1 MQFWQKLKSRSFLIR
16 LCKWAV
22 LSLAVYAFLG
32 FLLAPIVIKMV
43 ASKNLS
49 EQLHRGVA
57 IQDIDL
63 NPFALS
69 IKITGFTVQDRE
81 STEIFISFKEFYAN
95 LQIASAFKG
104 GVILKEVRVDN
115 PYISISRYDETSY
128 NFSDL
133 IVENKTEISK
143 SAAESESLKFSIS
156 NIQVLGGSIDFLD
169 SFKNSTHRVRD
180 LTLMIPMISNL
191 PHLIDNY
198 VQPFFKATVNDTPF
212 ILEGRTKPFSDS
224 LETILD
230 LDVDGINIPHYLA
243 YVPVQMNF
251 KVLSGTIDVK
261 HSFTFTQYTDRP
273 PSLIVAGDVALNNL
287 QVVDMGGNP
296 LINIPKLD
304 LALELSDLISG
315 EKHLS
320 KILIHSPE
328 FHIRRDREGNLN
340 LLNLIVKRI
349 ESRIEKQ
356 AEEDVPPVLLLVDEF
371 SIDNGNISFT
381 DNSTNDPVE
390 SRLEKFTLIVHDFST
405 KKDHMGTLSMS
416 SQIDEKGSITVNSKV
431 GINPVSVDME
441 FDLKDLDI
449 MPLQPYFTD
458 KVKIL
463 VTDGRL
469 MTAGRITLNIL
480 EGGDINAS
488 FRGKAS
494 LSKFSSVDKA
504 KANDFLKWN
513 SLYINGIDFHYRPL
527 KVAINEVSL
536 TDFYSLLIINP
547 DGTLNIQG
555 IVKDENS
562 GVEASSDEKEKEPVV
577 ALKKDSH
584 AEQINIKTVTLQAG
598 IVNFSDKHIKPNF
611 SANLLEIGGRISGLS
626 SEEGSRADV
635 ELRGKLENYAPLE
648 IKGTINP
655 LAEHLHVDLKIN
667 FDDMDLSP
675 LTPYAH
681 KYVGYTIQK
690 GKLSLDLKY
699 LIEGKKLDS
708 SNSVLLNQFTLG
720 EKVESPDATKLP
732 VKFAINLLKD
742 GEGMINLDIPVKG
755 SIDDPEFSVGSVVLK
770 MVGNLLIK
778 AATSPFKLLGALVGG
793 GEELSYV
800 GFDYGKS
807 VLSELARSKL
817 DNLAKALADRPS
829 LNIEI
834 AGYVDLEK
842 DVEALRIYTFNSKL
856 SAQKLK
862 DMVKRGEKSL
872 PLDEIIIESDEYEKY
887 LTKAY
892 KEEKFPK
899 PRNFL
904 GIAKK
909 LPAAEME
916 KLIFA
921 YIQITNDD
929 LRLLASQRALTVKEY
944 FSESG
949 QVDPKRIFLIES
961 ESLSPEKEEGLKKS
975 RVDFNLK

>member
-1 MQFWQKLKSRSFLIR
+1 
-16 LCKWAV
+16 
-22 LSLAVYAFLG
+22 
-32 FLLAPIVIKMV
+32 
-43 ASKNLS
+43 
-49 EQLHRGVA
+49 
-57 IQDIDL
+57 
-63 NPFALS
+63 
-69 IKITGFTVQDRE
+69 
-81 STEIFISFKEFYAN
+81 
-95 LQIASAFKG
+95 
-104 GVILKEVRVDN
+104 
-115 PYISISRYDETSY
+115 
-128 NFSDL
+128 
-133 IVENKTEISK
+133 
-143 SAAESESLKFSIS
+143 
-156 NIQVLGGSIDFLD
+156 
-169 SFKNSTHRVRD
+169 
-180 LTLMIPMISNL
+180 
-191 PHLIDNY
+191 
-198 VQPFFKATVNDTPF
+198 
-212 ILEGRTKPFSDS
+212 
-224 LETILD
+224 
-230 LDVDGINIPHYLA
+230 
-243 YVPVQMNF
+243 
-251 KVLSGTIDVK
+251 
-261 HSFTFTQYTDRP
+261 
-273 PSLIVAGDVALNNL
+273 
-287 QVVDMGGNP
+287 
-296 LINIPKLD
+296 
-304 LALELSDLISG
+304 
-315 EKHLS
+315 
-320 KILIHSPE
+320 
-328 FHIRRDREGNLN
+328 
-340 LLNLIVKRI
+340 
-349 ESRIEKQ
+349 
-356 AEEDVPPVLLLVDEF
+356 
-371 SIDNGNISFT
+371 
-381 DNSTNDPVE
+381 
-390 SRLEKFTLIVHDFST
+390 
-405 KKDHMGTLSMS
+405 
-416 SQIDEKGSITVNSKV
+416 
-431 GINPVSVDME
+431 ME